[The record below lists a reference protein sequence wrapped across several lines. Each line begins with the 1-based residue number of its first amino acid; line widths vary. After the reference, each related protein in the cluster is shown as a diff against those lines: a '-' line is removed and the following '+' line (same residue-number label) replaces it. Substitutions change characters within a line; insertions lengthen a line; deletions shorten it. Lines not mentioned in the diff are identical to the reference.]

1 MSLTMSDRTDPVPQR
16 PAAAPRLALC
26 LAAFPMVALPFLACA
41 SGEIELPNPR
51 RLVVFSGARIVPTQ
65 ERMEEVDAWVREQVD
80 SIRLDPSFMIISNPQ
95 EGPAY
100 PWEEL
105 RLNAQGD
112 TANVS
117 LQPNGD
123 ALWAYQIYAHLHLMA
138 VQDRLDRWLPEAV
151 GADEFELELA
161 ILARVADVWLYQ
173 RSIFDA
179 RPYSILDEITYASE
193 HGYLEEFVLTA
204 RPGAFVEARKE
215 WRDENPDGNPAYVD
229 WFRRTFERDPP
240 GYSRGPPVG

>member
-1 MSLTMSDRTDPVPQR
+1 MSLTMSDRTDPVPPR
-16 PAAAPRLALC
+16 PPAAPRLALC
-26 LAAFPMVALPFLACA
+26 LAACSMVVLPFLACA

-51 RLVVFSGARIVPTQ
+51 RLVVYSGARIVPTQ

-80 SIRLDPSFMIISNPQ
+80 SIRLDPSFWIISSPQ
-95 EGPAY
+95 EGPVY

-105 RLNAQGD
+105 RVNAQGD
-112 TANVS
+112 SATVS

-138 VQDRLDRWLPEAV
+138 VQDRLDRWLPAAV
-151 GADEFELELA
+151 GVDEFELEMA

-193 HGYLEEFVLTA
+193 NGFLEEFILTA
-204 RPGAFVEARKE
+204 RPDAFVEARKE
-215 WRDENPDGNPAYVD
+215 WRDENPDGNAAYLD

-240 GYSRGPPVG
+240 GYSRGSPDS